1 MFLNGSFFSGTETK
15 QTQKAAEVLSRTA
28 EVLAKTRHAH
38 RAQGKSFARGLT
50 LAQDTIFSLSTSSCL
65 MTMA

>member
-1 MFLNGSFFSGTETK
+1 MLLNGSFFLGTETK
-15 QTQKAAEVLSRTA
+15 QKQKAEVLSRTA

-38 RAQGKSFARGLT
+38 RAQDKSFARGLT
-50 LAQDTIFSLSTSSCL
+50 LAQDKHFFSLSASSCL